1 MAQTINLDVS
11 QRVDIVCRRGDTFSL
26 TLTYTKDDG
35 TGNANFGNGDT
46 FLLQVRDADT
56 NDSST
61 ILELSGS
68 DVVPDS
74 TEKTITFTKSAAQ
87 MKGVASGLY
96 VYDIE
101 IKKET
106 SNVVTTLLHGTFKV
120 NEDVSITA

>member
-46 FLLQVRDADT
+46 FLLQVRDSDT
-56 NDSST
+56 DSSVV
-61 ILELSGS
+61 LELSGS

-87 MKGVASGLY
+87 MKGIPSGLY